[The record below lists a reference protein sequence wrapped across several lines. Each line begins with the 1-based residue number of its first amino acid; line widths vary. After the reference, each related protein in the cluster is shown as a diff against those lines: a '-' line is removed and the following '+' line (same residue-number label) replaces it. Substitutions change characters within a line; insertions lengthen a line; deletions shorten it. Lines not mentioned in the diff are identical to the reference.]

1 MSILDYFRSL
11 QKRRSASIAKERL
24 QVIVAHERNALNS
37 RTLDFLPLLQ
47 KELLDVVR
55 KYVAVS
61 DNHIK
66 VNLEKNGS
74 YEVLEVNI
82 ALADAEGRFS
92 LP

>member
-1 MSILDYFRSL
+1 MNIFSYFSFLKQR
-11 QKRRSASIAKERL
+11 KSAAIAKERL
-24 QVIVAHERNALNS
+24 QIIVAHERNALYRGS
-37 RTLDFLPLLQ
+37 FDFIPLLQ

-55 KYVAVS
+55 KYVNVS
-61 DNHIK
+61 DDQIK
-66 VNLEKNGS
+66 VNVEKNGN

>member
-1 MSILDYFRSL
+1 MNIFNYFSFLKQR
-11 QKRRSASIAKERL
+11 KSAAIAKERL
-24 QVIVAHERNALNS
+24 QIIVAHERNALYRGS
-37 RTLDFLPLLQ
+37 FDFIPLLQ

-55 KYVAVS
+55 KYVNVS
-61 DNHIK
+61 DDQIK
-66 VNLEKNGS
+66 VNVEKNGN

>member
-1 MSILDYFRSL
+1 MSILDYLRSL

-24 QVIVAHERNALNS
+24 QIIVAHERNGLS
-37 RTLDFLPLLQ
+37 RRTLDFLPLLQ

-55 KYVAVS
+55 KYVEVS
-61 DNHIK
+61 DSQIK
-66 VNLEKNGS
+66 VNLEKNGN

-92 LP
+92 MS

>member
-1 MSILDYFRSL
+1 MNILNYFSFLKQR
-11 QKRRSASIAKERL
+11 KSAAVAKERL
-24 QVIVAHERNALNS
+24 QIIVAHERS
-37 RTLDFLPLLQ
+37 TLYHGSFDFLPIMQ

-55 KYVAVS
+55 KYVNVA
-61 DNHIK
+61 DNQIK
-66 VNLEKNGS
+66 VNVEKNGN

>member
-1 MSILDYFRSL
+1 MNIFNYFSFLKQR
-11 QKRRSASIAKERL
+11 KSAAVAKERL
-24 QVIVAHERNALNS
+24 QIIVAHERSALYRGS
-37 RTLDFLPLLQ
+37 FDFIPLLQ

-55 KYVAVS
+55 KYVNVS
-61 DNHIK
+61 DNQIK
-66 VNLEKNGS
+66 VNVEKNGN

>member
-1 MSILDYFRSL
+1 MNILNYFSFLKQR
-11 QKRRSASIAKERL
+11 KSAAIAKERL
-24 QVIVAHERNALNS
+24 QIIVAHERDMLNRNS
-37 RTLDFLPLLQ
+37 FDFLPLLQ

-55 KYVAVS
+55 KYVNVS
-61 DNHIK
+61 DNQIK
-66 VNLEKNGS
+66 VNVEKNGS